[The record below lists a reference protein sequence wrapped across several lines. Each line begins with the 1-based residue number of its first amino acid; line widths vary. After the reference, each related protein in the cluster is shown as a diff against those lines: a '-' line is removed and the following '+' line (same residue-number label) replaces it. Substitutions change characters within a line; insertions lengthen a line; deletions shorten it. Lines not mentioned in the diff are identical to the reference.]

1 MLSRIGS
8 AVLPERSEV
17 VAALTGRARR
27 DEDAG
32 VRREATAALAALPD
46 AGIDETLRAIAQ
58 DDPDQDVRFE
68 AEKSVFIRR
77 QAAAPPKRSD

>member
-1 MLSRIGS
+1 VLARPGS

-17 VAALTGRARR
+17 VSSLTGRARR
-27 DEDAG
+27 DEDPG

-46 AGIDETLRAIAQ
+46 AGIDETLRTIAQ

-68 AEKSVFIRR
+68 AEKSVFVRR
-77 QAAAPPKRSD
+77 QGAPPKRSN